1 MDLWRLNSVK
11 SAIFLWRESYYINI
25 MESITDQCF
34 GRTKALDSIW
44 LFRIHFIY
52 FVCLMYIYWYIYISI
67 HLYLI
72 YIYIYFFSF
81 INAIWK
87 KYIYIHIF
95 IFIIFDIYI
104 YIYYTWTTQSL
115 PHGSL
120 GAMRS
125 EASKRLEATS
135 GLDRTNGYVGI
146 QCRNGDISA
155 MFSPPN
161 KPTYNAPDS

>member
-72 YIYIYFFSF
+72 YIYIYIFFHLLMQYEK
-81 INAIWK
+81 N
-87 KYIYIHIF
+87 
-95 IFIIFDIYI
+95 IYI
-104 YIYYTWTTQSL
+104 YIYSFLLYLIYIFIYTIPGPPKVCHMVVWVPWEAKPQNGL
-115 PHGSL
+115 KPHP
-120 GAMRS
+120 
-125 EASKRLEATS
+125 
-135 GLDRTNGYVGI
+135 DWI
-146 QCRNGDISA
+146 
-155 MFSPPN
+155 
-161 KPTYNAPDS
+161 APMDT